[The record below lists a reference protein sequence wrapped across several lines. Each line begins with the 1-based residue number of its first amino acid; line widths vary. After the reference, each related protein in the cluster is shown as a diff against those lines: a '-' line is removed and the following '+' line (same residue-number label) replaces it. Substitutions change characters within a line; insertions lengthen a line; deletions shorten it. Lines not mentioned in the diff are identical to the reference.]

1 MFPKDSRLVLF
12 YCRSFWDFGASVI
25 GFKVVLGDFDSGF
38 CVLVPRFE
46 VKVISCHF
54 RELEMASTVN
64 LTRRRK

>member
-12 YCRSFWDFGASVI
+12 YCCSFRDFVASVI
-25 GFKVVLGDFDSGF
+25 VFTGVLGDFDCAF

-46 VKVISCHF
+46 VEVISCHF
-54 RELEMASTVN
+54 RELEMASSVN